1 MADLIKIGLIIADES
16 EYIMIRRLAD
26 EKGAQR
32 ADFFTREGHV
42 FNIGEGVE
50 LYTVLSGVGT
60 VNAAAAATY
69 LATQGVKALFSFGL
83 SGGISQ
89 IRRNEFMVGTE
100 YIEHDFDL
108 TPLGYEL
115 CAKPLQNFVHKG
127 DERFIN
133 LFLEN
138 YPFVKKGVVVSG
150 DSFICDDAKRDFFKN
165 RFNAMSCDMESSAVA
180 YVAEIAK
187 IPFVTLRKISD
198 DAGDNANDSY
208 TDSLDIN
215 GEEVLGILLDVIL
228 KASAL
233 LK

>member
-1 MADLIKIGLIIADES
+1 MSDSVKIGLIIADES
-16 EYIMIRRLAD
+16 EYIMIRRLAE
-26 EKGAQR
+26 EKGAAR
-32 ADFFTREGHV
+32 ADFFTREGHC
-42 FNIGEGVE
+42 FNLGDKVE

-69 LATQGVKALFSFGL
+69 FATLGVKALFSFGL
-83 SGGISQ
+83 SGGISD

-115 CAKPLQNFVHKG
+115 CAKPLQNYIHKG
-127 DERFIN
+127 DEKLIS
-133 LFLEN
+133 LFRDN
-138 YPFVKKGVVVSG
+138 YPFIKKGVVVSG

-165 RFNAMSCDMESSAVA
+165 HFNAMSCDMESSAVA

-198 DAGDNANDSY
+198 DAGDSANESY
-208 TDSLDIN
+208 TDSLNIN
-215 GEEVLGILLDVIL
+215 GEEVLEVLLDVIL
-228 KASAL
+228 KAAAG

>member
-1 MADLIKIGLIIADES
+1 MSALVKIGLVIADES
-16 EYIMIRRLAD
+16 EYVMIRKMAEERSA
-26 EKGAQR
+26 ER
-32 ADFFTREGHV
+32 ADFFTREGHI
-42 FNIGEGVE
+42 FTIAEGVE

-69 LATQGVKALFSFGL
+69 LATLGVKALFSFGL

-89 IRRNEFMVGTE
+89 ICRNEFMVGTE

-115 CAKPLQNFVHKG
+115 CAKPLQNYIHKG
-127 DERFIN
+127 DERLIE
-133 LFLEN
+133 LFVKN
-138 YPFVKKGVVVSG
+138 YPFIKKGVVVSG
-150 DSFICDDAKRDFFKN
+150 DSFICDAEKRDFFKN

-198 DAGDNANDSY
+198 DAGNNANESY

-215 GEEVLGILLDVIL
+215 GEEVLGILFGVIEQT
-228 KASAL
+228 AEL
-233 LK
+233 LN